1 MTRRKTGA
9 AVALGLC
16 CAVASVGLVGC
27 GDSKADAKV
36 TASASG
42 PTSNSDQDRLT
53 GIKKITADGHLVNVS
68 CSGSPVENRPVVVLL
83 HGGGDDLTK
92 MSDLQRRIAEK
103 GRVCAYDRLGAGD
116 SERPDGRQDFD
127 GVGRTLTAVLDE
139 VAGDEPVV
147 LAGHSMGGLLAAR
160 YAPDH
165 PDRVRGLV
173 LLDATS
179 PTAVADLKKRIPE
192 SATGPAADVRA
203 QTLAIYAGKNPERL
217 VFTDQDVRSA
227 GAIPVRL
234 LQHGKRYLT
243 SVPTYGQGLEE
254 DWTKGQ
260 KEWQAV
266 SRNSERSTARG
277 SGHYIYVDEPEV
289 AVEAIE
295 RVAARAAEQDAERD
309 TEDAT
314 GRDTAKTTGRGTAK
328 ATGRAAD

>member
-1 MTRRKTGA
+1 M
-9 AVALGLC
+9 
-16 CAVASVGLVGC
+16 ASVGVVGC
-27 GDSKADAKV
+27 GDSKADAKA
-36 TASASG
+36 TESASG
-42 PTSNSDQDRLT
+42 PTWHSEKDRLT

-92 MSDLQRRIAEK
+92 MSDLQRRLAEK

-116 SERPDGRQDFD
+116 SDRPEGRQDFD

-147 LAGHSMGGLLAAR
+147 LAGHSMGGMLAAT

-165 PDRVRGLV
+165 PDRIRGLV

-203 QTLAIYAGKNPERL
+203 QTLAIYAGKNPEQL

-227 GAIPVRL
+227 GDIPVRL

-243 SVPTYGQGLEE
+243 SVPTYGPGLEE

-260 KEWQAV
+260 KEWQAL
-266 SRNSERSTARG
+266 SSDSERSTARD
-277 SGHYIYVDEPEV
+277 SGHYIYVDEPEAAV
-289 AVEAIE
+289 AAIE
-295 RVAARAAEQDAERD
+295 RVAARAGERD
-309 TEDAT
+309 AGRDSEEAT
-314 GRDTAKTTGRGTAK
+314 GRDSEKGAGRGTGK
-328 ATGRAAD
+328 ATASATG